1 MYSITCESPRWDE
14 VYIDLLM
21 IKKGKLKLKEG
32 IKYLLQSME
41 KASVS
46 RPASILHQNK
56 KENAQ
61 NHIKKAM
68 NVGV

>member
-1 MYSITCESPRWDE
+1 
-14 VYIDLLM
+14 M